1 MTMKRSKL
9 NIKIGF
15 ISSVI
20 IACALFLYSC
30 DTFEA
35 DPDLQVP
42 EIELEDGELMV
53 MNNGSTFIDLA
64 AQVKSNVAVNFS
76 ITSPVQKGSLTD
88 LGNGLLQ
95 YQPTAGLTKG
105 RDSFVFSVFSQSNQ
119 LITKDTIVIVIEN
132 DSTQLPCGVYTGD
145 DYVYGFTGGAPVI
158 VNVLANDFVC
168 SIDSS
173 DVRVSIHRP
182 DKTFPPY
189 FGSAAVVDN
198 KIVYTAGASFQ
209 SADKVVYKIES
220 ATDPTIISYGLVYM
234 TNENDCIPVATNDLY
249 AIDSLSR
256 VGESL
261 FIPAFNNDQ
270 LCAATSAS
278 QVSITDPPNF
288 GTVTITAG
296 GFLYTAADT
305 INITEN
311 FADVF
316 IYKVCVGNRC
326 TSGQV
331 TLLALS
337 DSGLPC
343 QLKALMD
350 SIDLSRNTI
359 SPIGLDV
366 LFNDVIC
373 DSLKRF
379 RITVFPTNGK
389 ATISGSIIS
398 YARDFNKPDDDQLE
412 YEICDEFGCSTAKV
426 FIKRE

>member
-15 ISSVI
+15 IPSVI
-20 IACALFLYSC
+20 IAGVLFFYSC

-42 EIELEDGELMV
+42 DVELESGELVV
-53 MNNGSTFIDLA
+53 MNNGSAFIDLA
-64 AQVKSNVAVNFS
+64 TQVKSNVVVNFS
-76 ITSPVQKGSLTD
+76 ITSPVQKGSLTN

-95 YQPTAGLTKG
+95 YQPKAGLTKG

-145 DYVYGFTGGAPVI
+145 DYVYGFTGETPAV

-182 DKTFPPY
+182 DENFPPH
-189 FGSAAVVDN
+189 FGSASVIDS
-198 KIVYTAGASFQ
+198 KIVYTAGAFFQ

-220 ATDPTIISYGLVYM
+220 AADANIVSYGVVYI
-234 TNENDCIPVATNDLY
+234 TNAGGCIPVANNDVY
-249 AIDSLSR
+249 SIDSLSIITD
-256 VGESL
+256 SL

-270 LCAATSAS
+270 LCSTTSDS
-278 QVSITDPPNF
+278 QVSITDLPDF
-288 GTVTITAG
+288 GTVTITTG
-296 GFLYTAADT
+296 GFIYTLTDT
-305 INITEN
+305 IDITGN
-311 FADVF
+311 FTDVF
-316 IYKVCVGNRC
+316 IYNVCNGNHC
-326 TSGQV
+326 ASAHV
-331 TLLALS
+331 TLLASS
-337 DSGLPC
+337 DPIVPC
-343 QLKALMD
+343 ELKALAD
-350 SIDLSRNTI
+350 SMDLSGNAI

-373 DSLKRF
+373 DSLKTF
-379 RITVFPTNGK
+379 RITVFPTNGT
-389 ATISGSIIS
+389 ATVIGSVIS
-398 YARDFNKPDDDQLE
+398 YTRDFNKPENDNLE
-412 YEICDEFGCSTAKV
+412 YEICDELGCSSTKV

>member
-1 MTMKRSKL
+1 MKQSKL

-42 EIELEDGELMV
+42 EVELESEELVV

-76 ITSPVQKGSLTD
+76 ITSPVQKGSLTN

-95 YQPTAGLTKG
+95 YQPSAGLAKG

-119 LITKDTIVIVIEN
+119 LITKDTILIVIEN

-145 DYVYGFTGGAPVI
+145 DYVYGFTGGAPVV

-182 DKTFPPY
+182 DQTFPPH

-209 SADKVVYKIES
+209 SADTVVYKIAS
-220 ATDPTIISYGLVYM
+220 ASDPTVMSYGVVYI
-234 TNENDCIPVATNDLY
+234 TNVGGCIPAAANDVY
-249 AIDSLSR
+249 SIDALSII
-256 VGESL
+256 GESL
-261 FIPAFNNDQ
+261 FIPAFNNDH
-270 LCAATSAS
+270 LCSIANAS
-278 QVSITDPPNF
+278 QVSFTDLPNF
-288 GTVTITAG
+288 GIVTITTG
-296 GFLYTAADT
+296 GFLYTVAET
-305 INITEN
+305 VNMTEN
-311 FADVF
+311 FVDVF
-316 IYKVCVGNRC
+316 VYRVCNGNHC
-326 TSGQV
+326 ASAQV
-331 TLLALS
+331 TLLGS
-337 DSGLPC
+337 IDPVVPC
-343 QLKALMD
+343 ELKALAD
-350 SIDLSRNTI
+350 TIDLSQNTL

-373 DSLKRF
+373 DSLKTF
-379 RITVFPTNGK
+379 RITIFPTKGT

-398 YARDFNKPDDDQLE
+398 YTRDFNKPDDDNLE
-412 YEICDEFGCSTAKV
+412 YEICDELRCSSAKV

>member
-1 MTMKRSKL
+1 MTMNRSKL

-42 EIELEDGELMV
+42 EVELESEELVV

-76 ITSPVQKGSLTD
+76 ITSPVQKGSLTN

-95 YQPTAGLTKG
+95 YQPTAGLAKG

-145 DYVYGFTGGAPVI
+145 DYVYGFTGGSPVV
-158 VNVLANDFVC
+158 VNVLANDFIC

-182 DKTFPPY
+182 YDTFPPY

-209 SADKVVYKIES
+209 SADKVVYKIAS
-220 ATDPTIISYGLVYM
+220 ATDPAIVSYGLVYI
-234 TNENDCIPVATNDLY
+234 TSENSCIPVATNDRY

-256 VGESL
+256 IGESL

-270 LCAATSAS
+270 SCSVTNAS
-278 QVSITDPPNF
+278 QVSITDPPAF
-288 GTVTITAG
+288 GTVGFTTG
-296 GFLYTAADT
+296 GFLYTVTDT
-305 INITEN
+305 VNVTEN
-311 FADVF
+311 FTDAF
-316 IYKVCVGNRC
+316 IYEICVGNQC
-326 TSGQV
+326 TSAQV

-337 DSGLPC
+337 DPVLTC
-343 QLKALMD
+343 QLKALTD
-350 SIDLSRNTI
+350 SIDLSQNTL

-373 DSLKRF
+373 DSLKTF
-379 RITVFPTNGK
+379 RITVSPTKGT

-398 YARDFNKPDDDQLE
+398 YARDFSKPDDDQLE
-412 YEICDEFGCSTAKV
+412 YEICDELGCSSAKV